1 MALRVADYIRT
12 DHREFERIFAA
23 LQDPQQRPLLAP
35 VLVNLLAAHA
45 RAEEA
50 HIYPALRSETEAG
63 KEVAHSQEEH
73 VAADELAAELAA
85 LQLNDPKF
93 DEVLDK
99 LVKSVT
105 HHLEEEEESVLPKLD
120 ELSEQRQSEL
130 SRAFLELRAQI
141 LSSTVDLT
149 KAELAQQ
156 AANEGIQG
164 AGSMSKAEL
173 EREVH
178 S

>member
-1 MALRVADYIRT
+1 MTLRVADYIRT

-50 HIYPALRSETEAG
+50 HIYPALRSETGSGEA
-63 KEVAHSQEEH
+63 VAHSQEEH
-73 VAADELAAELAA
+73 AEADELAAKLAA
-85 LQLNDPKF
+85 LRLDDPQF
-93 DEVLDK
+93 DEILGK
-99 LVKSVT
+99 LVKAVA
-105 HHLEEEEESVLPKLD
+105 HHLEEEEETVLPQLD
-120 ELSEQRQSEL
+120 QLSEQRQSEL
-130 SRAFLELRAQI
+130 SRAFLELRAEI

-149 KAELAQQ
+149 KAELVQQ
-156 AANEGIQG
+156 AANEGIRG
-164 AGSMSKAEL
+164 AESMSKAQL
-173 EREVH
+173 EREVR